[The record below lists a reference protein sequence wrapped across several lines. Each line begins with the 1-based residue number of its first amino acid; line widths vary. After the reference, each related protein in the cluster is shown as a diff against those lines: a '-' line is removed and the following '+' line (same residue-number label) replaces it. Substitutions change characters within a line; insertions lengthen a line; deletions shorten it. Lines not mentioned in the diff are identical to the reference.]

1 MSWDNRKPVLK
12 KELCDV
18 LIRIGALQ
26 FGSFTLSS
34 GKLSPYYI
42 DLRIVPSY
50 PKVFQ
55 KVMKVYIETAKNDI
69 DPEKFRRVAG
79 IPTAG
84 LPFASV
90 LAYSLSKPLIYVRK
104 EAKTHGRERRVE
116 GILQSGDQVL
126 LVDDLVTTGGSLID
140 AADAV
145 RAEGGVV
152 ENALVLLDREEGGR
166 RNLKN
171 KGIALNCLATMS
183 EISKMLYDVRTISE
197 EQLKDILKQIE
208 E

>member
-1 MSWDNRKPVLK
+1 MSWESKRKALK

-18 LIRIGALQ
+18 LIRIGAIR
-26 FGSFTLSS
+26 FGNFTLSG

-50 PKVFQ
+50 PEVFQ
-55 KVMKVYIETAKNDI
+55 KVMTIYVETAKNSI
-69 DPEKFRRVAG
+69 DLEKFRRVAG

-90 LAYSLSKPLIYVRK
+90 FAHLLSKPLIYVRK

-126 LVDDLVTTGGSLID
+126 LLDDLITSGGSLID
-140 AADAV
+140 AAEAV
-145 RAEGGVV
+145 RAEGGIV
-152 ENALVLLDREEGGR
+152 ENALVLLDREEGGQK
-166 RNLKN
+166 NLKN
-171 KGIALNCLATMS
+171 KGISLNYLATMS
-183 EISKMLYDVRTISE
+183 EISKMLYDVGTISE
-197 EQLKDILKQIE
+197 EQLKDILKQIQK
-208 E
+208 